1 MWALWMNNN
10 ISKGWNCGSD
20 AFSGLASSSV
30 WTQLTLT
37 PSCPTLQTHAPNSQ
51 VIAPF
56 LHVDPWK
63 RIRIVW
69 DLGIYS
75 SSRFHY
81 IQPGLYFNG
90 SLFISTCPPEYV
102 HNTLI
107 YTLCTYSQPSD
118 SWLSCPLVYRIC
130 CVLFLDLFTSGVLSG
145 PGPINSAKVKASA
158 LHPSDYSD

>member
-1 MWALWMNNN
+1 MNNN
-10 ISKGWNCGSD
+10 ISKGWNCGSNAD
-20 AFSGLASSSV
+20 SGLASSSV

-37 PSCPTLQTHAPNSQ
+37 PSCPTLQTH
-51 VIAPF
+51 APF

-90 SLFISTCPPEYV
+90 SLFISTCPPGCEYV
-102 HNTLI
+102 HNTFI
-107 YTLCTYSQPSD
+107 YTLCADSQPSD
-118 SWLSCPLVYRIC
+118 LLLFCPLVYRIC
-130 CVLFLDLFTSGVLSG
+130 CVLFLDFFTSRVLSG
-145 PGPINSAKVKASA
+145 PGPLNSAKAKASA
-158 LHPSDYSD
+158 LRPLDSSD

>member
-1 MWALWMNNN
+1 MVKDKWINNIYKRDKNPLNSILYSTNPMWALWMNNN
-10 ISKGWNCGSD
+10 ISKGWNCGSNAD
-20 AFSGLASSSV
+20 SGLASSSV

-37 PSCPTLQTHAPNSQ
+37 PGCPTLQTHAPNSQ

-90 SLFISTCPPEYV
+90 SLFISTILYIWK
-102 HNTLI
+102 HNF
-107 YTLCTYSQPSD
+107 D
-118 SWLSCPLVYRIC
+118 HR
-130 CVLFLDLFTSGVLSG
+130 
-145 PGPINSAKVKASA
+145 
-158 LHPSDYSD
+158 